1 MEAVS
6 GPKPLIHTGCLRTIY
21 VFGLFQ
27 ISPGK
32 TVVSTALCRGLLRR
46 GYKVAPF
53 KPRSGHNLWY
63 QLDSFNRCKAE
74 VRLYCEDI
82 IKLKEASRCQLPY
95 EVLNPV
101 DALMA
106 PLDTGIFLRRND
118 TRRMYLLNGV
128 TFNHLLVE
136 RYTSWEDGTAKS
148 TICLNDGNRS
158 GEAFSERD
166 YVLRLAEKGDDLVRM
181 EDEDGWNSVFR
192 KLAPHSISTCGRMI
206 AGGHEAMVVEG
217 YNDAVCPAPE
227 LRYQAVLGVGPGAVT
242 LYDPEDFERVIRV
255 RSPIG
260 GEPMALRSRDIVEF
274 IKPEKVLAIP
284 ALGKKDITDFD
295 RLSKKLDEIVDAVS
309 V

>member
-1 MEAVS
+1 M
-6 GPKPLIHTGCLRTIY
+6 PKPLIHSGCLRTIY

-74 VRLYCEDI
+74 ARLYCEDI

-95 EVLNPV
+95 EILNPV

-106 PLDTGIFLRRND
+106 PLDTGIFLRHDD
-118 TRRMYLLNGV
+118 TRRMYLKNGV
-128 TFNHLLVE
+128 TFSHLLVE
-136 RYTSWEDGTAKS
+136 RYTSWKDGIAKS
-148 TICLNDGNRS
+148 TICVNDGNRS
-158 GEAFSERD
+158 SEAFSERD
-166 YVLRLAEKGDDLVRM
+166 YVLRLAEKGDDVVRV
-181 EDEDGWNSVFR
+181 EDEAGWNSVFR
-192 KLAPHSISTCGRMI
+192 MLAPRSISTCSRRI
-206 AGGHEAMVVEG
+206 KEEHDVMVVEG

-227 LRYQAVLGVGPGAVT
+227 LRYEAVLGVGPGAAA
-242 LYDPEDFERVIRV
+242 LYDPEDFERVLSV
-255 RSPIG
+255 RSMIG
-260 GEPMALRSRDIVEF
+260 GEPMALRSQDVVEY

-284 ALGKKDITDFD
+284 ALGKNDITDFD
-295 RLSKKLDEIVDAVS
+295 RLSEKLDEIVEAVL